1 MRIPRFL
8 RPWTWVDDPSPMTD
22 PRSLASSLLV
32 HGLLVAIV
40 SAAAFS
46 GGERLDINP
55 PPKSIKG
62 MLDPLDNRDKSTPEG
77 EGGGGPGE
85 IGSEQFAPALDP
97 KPANSEFAKSAALNP
112 TADALLAEILPT
124 TPSMENTHQ
133 TLPGPQT
140 SSLITT
146 PGDSLGGAGGS
157 GGGTGGGVG
166 RGTGPGTEFFGERE
180 NATSFAYVIDCSGSM
195 MTLGSLDKAKRE
207 LSASL
212 GQLPP
217 DAKFAVIFYN
227 LRATMMSDP
236 QGRKG
241 LMAATQANKARVGT
255 QLTAVT
261 PDGGTD
267 HMVALRTAF
276 ALKPEVIF
284 FLTDADIL
292 TNSEVG
298 ILLSEAGTTRI
309 QAVEFGRGVE
319 LGAAANPLRKLATS
333 TGGHYRYIDVTRFQN
348 AR

>member
-1 MRIPRFL
+1 MRISRFL
-8 RPWTWVDDPSPMTD
+8 RLSKWINDPSPMTD
-22 PRSLASSLLV
+22 PKSLASSLLV
-32 HGLLVAIV
+32 HGLLMVIV

-46 GGERLDINP
+46 AGDPVELNP
-55 PPKSIKG
+55 GPKAIMAS
-62 MLDPLDNRDKSTPEG
+62 LDPIDNRDKVLEG

-85 IGSEQFAPALDP
+85 VGSEQFAPSLDP
-97 KPANSEFAKSAALNP
+97 KPANAEVSRTAASNP

-124 TPSMENTHQ
+124 PVASENTHQ
-133 TLPGPQT
+133 ALPGPQT
-140 SSLITT
+140 SSLITL
-146 PGDSLGGAGGS
+146 PGDSLGGGGGS

-180 NATSFAYVIDCSGSM
+180 NAMSFAYVIDCSGSM

-212 GQLPP
+212 SQLPP
-217 DAKFAVIFYN
+217 DARFAVIFYN

-236 QGRKG
+236 NGRKG
-241 LMAATQANKARVGT
+241 LMAATQANKTRVAT
-255 QLTAVT
+255 QLTAVS

-298 ILLSEAGTTRI
+298 VLLGESGSTRI

-319 LGAAANPLRKLATS
+319 LGASANPLRKLATS

-348 AR
+348 SR

>member
-1 MRIPRFL
+1 MRIPRYL
-8 RPWTWVDDPSPMTD
+8 RPSYWLNDPSPMTD

-32 HGLLVAIV
+32 HAAMVAII
-40 SAAAFS
+40 SIAAFS
-46 GGERLDINP
+46 SRDTLEANP
-55 PPKSIKG
+55 APKAIMAS
-62 MLDPLDNRDKSTPEG
+62 LDPIDNRDNDKTPG

-85 IGSEQFAPALDP
+85 VGSEQFAPSLDP
-97 KPANSEFAKSAALNP
+97 NPASAEVSKTAALNP

-124 TPSMENTHQ
+124 TPSTENTHQ
-133 TLPGPQT
+133 SLPGPQT
-140 SSLITT
+140 SNLITM
-146 PGDSLGGAGGS
+146 PGDSLGGGGGS

-180 NATSFAYVIDCSGSM
+180 IATSFTYVIDCSGSM

-207 LSASL
+207 LMASL
-212 GQLPP
+212 NQLPP
-217 DAKFAVIFYN
+217 DARFAVIFYN

-236 QGRKG
+236 QGHKG
-241 LMAATQANKARVGT
+241 LMAATQANKSRVAT
-255 QLTAVT
+255 QLTSVT

-298 ILLSEAGTTRI
+298 VLLSESGTTRI

-319 LGAAANPLRKLATS
+319 LGTSANPLRKLATS
-333 TGGHYRYIDVTRFQN
+333 TGGHYRYIDVTRFQST
-348 AR
+348 R